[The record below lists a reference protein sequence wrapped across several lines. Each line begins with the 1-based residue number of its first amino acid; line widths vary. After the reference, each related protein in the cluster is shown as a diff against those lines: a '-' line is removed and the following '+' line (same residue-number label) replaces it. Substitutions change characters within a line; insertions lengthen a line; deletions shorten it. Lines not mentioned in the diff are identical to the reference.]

1 MNFRQAILLLLLLLA
16 PGHSFSED
24 LNVQQQKPPA
34 QPSSEG
40 QGKKPRIQGSM
51 VGYIDDAVIGSQVR
65 FRFDAAWHTQS
76 PDRAEYFYAKCGCY
90 NSQLAGTGSAAFD
103 PKAPG
108 PQGGAAT
115 DLNFQQ
121 LYMEAE
127 YAVSSRLSFFGE
139 IPVRW
144 IQPKSFASD
153 TGTFSNQSGLSDLQ
167 AGVKAGLFTGEGSAL
182 TFQFKSYFPTGDP
195 ARGLGVNHYSIE
207 PGLLYYQKVGS
218 RGAIESQFLFW
229 HPIGGSQGVATLS
242 INPNP
247 GSFAGD
253 VVSYGVGPSV
263 EVYNKGR
270 IRVAPVVELVGWS
283 VLGGFQTA
291 WVNEANTS
299 TTASGTN
306 ILNLKAGVRTTVGS
320 RNSLYVGY
328 GRGLTNAVWYKDLV
342 RAEYRFTF

>member
-1 MNFRQAILLLLLLLA
+1 
-16 PGHSFSED
+16 
-24 LNVQQQKPPA
+24 
-34 QPSSEG
+34 
-40 QGKKPRIQGSM
+40 M

-90 NSQLAGTGSAAFD
+90 KSQLAGTGSASFD

-121 LYMEAE
+121 LYLEAE
-127 YAVSSRLSFFGE
+127 YAVFSRLSFFAE
-139 IPVRW
+139 APVRW

-153 TGTFSNQSGLSDLQ
+153 TGTFSNQSGLGDFH

-182 TFQFKSYFPTGDP
+182 TVQFKSYFPTGDP

-207 PGLLYYQKVGS
+207 PGLLYYQKLGS
-218 RGAIESQFLFW
+218 RGAIESQFLYW
-229 HPIGGSQGVATLS
+229 HPIGGSRGVATLA
-242 INPNP
+242 NPNP
-247 GSFAGD
+247 GGFAGD

-270 IRVAPVVELVGWS
+270 VRVAPVVELVGWR

-299 TTASGTN
+299 AAASGTN
-306 ILNLKAGVRTTVGS
+306 IFNVKAGVRTSFGS
-320 RNSLYVGY
+320 RSSIYAGY
-328 GRGLTNAVWYKDLV
+328 GRGVTNAVWYKDLF

>member
-1 MNFRQAILLLLLLLA
+1 MLLLA
-16 PGHSFSED
+16 QGLVFAED
-24 LNVQQQKPPA
+24 VQQQKPPA
-34 QPSSEG
+34 QTSSEG
-40 QGKKPRIQGSM
+40 HGQKPKIEGSM

-108 PQGGAAT
+108 PQGAAAT

-153 TGTFSNQSGLSDLQ
+153 TPMFSNQSGLSDVH

-182 TFQFKSYFPTGDP
+182 TFQLKSYFPSGDP

-207 PGLLYYQKVGS
+207 PGLLYYRKVGS

-229 HPIGGSQGVATLS
+229 HPIGGSQGVATQ

-247 GSFAGD
+247 GSFAGN

-270 IRVAPVVELVGWS
+270 TRVAPVVELVGWS
-283 VLGGFQTA
+283 VLGGFQTV

-299 TTASGTN
+299 TEASGTN
-306 ILNLKAGVRTTVGS
+306 ILNLKVGVRTTVGS
-320 RNSLYVGY
+320 RNSIYVGY